1 MLKIPWN
8 KENDTEECL
17 KSLGEVNEKT
27 WKAVMSKQAC
37 SLKILAE
44 LLFYWMCQLANL
56 GMARKWLNNG
66 QCKCLKNG
74 QENAWKTASAN
85 AWKWLGKCL
94 KKWPGKCLK
103 NGQCKGLEIA
113 RKMLEKWP
121 VQIFME
127 LWWYHRCLNRNRPC
141 NVNSAW
147 VLGSLVACLSVFWCG
162 LFAFV

>member
-1 MLKIPWN
+1 MKISLKKAFKKGHSRVLKIPWK

-17 KSLGEVNEKT
+17 KSLGEVNEKA

-56 GMARKWLNNG
+56 GMARKWLKNG

-74 QENAWKTASAN
+74 QENAWK
-85 AWKWLGKCL
+85 WQ
-94 KKWPGKCLK
+94 GKCLK
-103 NGQCKGLEIA
+103 NGQCKCLEMA

-121 VQIFME
+121 VQLFME